1 MSAKGKSHKV
11 PKPAGDASAV
21 EKADVAVTRAVA
33 PYRKTPPIKALSF
46 YSKMG
51 DQPPMLALSGAVLA
65 FGLLS
70 DDSRVARAGV
80 RMIAAHL
87 LATAVK
93 NVIKG
98 QVDRTRPT
106 VLVKEGRYDMKP
118 GHTDTKEQTSFPSGH
133 SAGAVAVARAFVRDF
148 PDQAPAAYGAAGAIA
163 LAQIPRCAHYPTDV
177 ATGIA
182 IGCLSEAV
190 TSKLLD
196 RLRKR

>member
-1 MSAKGKSHKV
+1 MVLA
-11 PKPAGDASAV
+11 
-21 EKADVAVTRAVA
+21 RAA
-33 PYRKTPPIKALSF
+33 PR
-46 YSKMG
+46 YSKIG
-51 DQPPMLALSGAVLA
+51 DQPPLLAVSGAVLA

-70 DDSRVARAGV
+70 DDSRVVRAGS

-93 NVIKG
+93 NAIKG

-133 SAGAVAVARAFVRDF
+133 SAGAAAVACAFVREF
-148 PDQAPAAYGAAGAIA
+148 PDQALAAYGAAGAIA

-177 ATGIA
+177 GSGIA
-182 IGCLSEAV
+182 IGWLSEAV

-196 RLRKR
+196 RFFKGSAHLPFSSAASR